1 MIDQRGHP
9 VEDVQASWTVR
20 LFTFVVTLDG
30 LAGGR
35 PAGELW
41 GWIRLLSLY
50 DVVFLALAT
59 LLFPVVVDE

>member
-1 MIDQRGHP
+1 MGLRPLPGLF
-9 VEDVQASWTVR
+9 R
-20 LFTFVVTLDG
+20 L
-30 LAGGR
+30 GGR
-35 PAGELW
+35 PASELW